1 MYITQTIAEAVKT
14 EAKKKKITIKDLL
27 SICELNINTIS
38 DFSRGQQI
46 SLISFA
52 RIADILDCSVDYLL
66 GRTDNPLAHKEKATY
81 FSVESADN
89 NSGIIGSNNS
99 DVSIHNISVSSK
111 QAATLLNLF
120 NELDPIKQAK
130 LLVLADELANS

>member
-1 MYITQTIAEAVKT
+1 MEDFVLDIVDRIQFIASKQQNFASIERELGLGNGIIGKWR
-14 EAKKKKITIKDLL
+14 KQSPSCDKISKVA
-27 SICELNINTIS
+27 NY
-38 DFSRGQQI
+38 
-46 SLISFA
+46 
-52 RIADILDCSVDYLL
+52 LDCSVDYLL

-81 FSVESADN
+81 FSVGSADN
-89 NSGIIGSNNS
+89 NSRFIGSNNS